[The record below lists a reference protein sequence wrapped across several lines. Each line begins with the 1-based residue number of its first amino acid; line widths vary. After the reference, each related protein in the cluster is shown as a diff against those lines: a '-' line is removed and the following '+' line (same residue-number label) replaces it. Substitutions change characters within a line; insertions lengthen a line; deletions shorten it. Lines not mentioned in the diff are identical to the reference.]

1 MMVTL
6 FELLMTVIAKIFGIT
21 YRWLHDYLVINILN
35 LAKGF
40 EMAIIIIAVIFF
52 LLFNIF
58 LTIKYL
64 KKLPK
69 CYVIEIIDVYGNKT
83 AIEGLRQVFAT
94 HDAAKSYA
102 LFYQDIYKNQYKFR
116 VTGIKEKSARVYKN
130 IY

>member
-1 MMVTL
+1 MML
-6 FELLMTVIAKIFGIT
+6 FEVLMTVIAKVFGIT
-21 YRWLHDYLVINILN
+21 YRWLHDYLVINIVN

-40 EMAIIIIAVIFF
+40 EMAIIIIAVISF

-64 KKLPK
+64 KKLPNY
-69 CYVIEIIDVYGNKT
+69 YVIEIIDVYGNKT
-83 AIEGLRQVFAT
+83 AIEGLRQIFAT

-116 VTGIKEKSARVYKN
+116 VTGIKEKSASVYKKEK
-130 IY
+130 

>member
-1 MMVTL
+1 MML
-6 FELLMTVIAKIFGIT
+6 FEVLMTVIAKVFGIT

-35 LAKGF
+35 LVKGF

-64 KKLPK
+64 KKLPN
-69 CYVIEIIDVYGNKT
+69 CYVIEIINVYGNKT
-83 AIEGLRQVFAT
+83 AIEGLRQTFAT

-116 VTGIKEKSARVYKN
+116 VTGIKEKSASVH
-130 IY
+130 

>member
-1 MMVTL
+1 MML
-6 FELLMTVIAKIFGIT
+6 LELLMTVIAKVFGIT

-40 EMAIIIIAVIFF
+40 EMAIIIIAVISF

-64 KKLPK
+64 KKLPNY
-69 CYVIEIIDVYGNKT
+69 YVIEIIDVYGNKA
-83 AIEGLRQVFAT
+83 AIEGLRQIFAT

-102 LFYQDIYKNQYKFR
+102 LFYQDIYKDQYKFR
-116 VTGIKEKSARVYKN
+116 VTGIKEKSASVH
-130 IY
+130 